1 VPPPIKAADKSPVGG
16 SRRAS
21 FSQVNGLRESLEIIE
36 DAEEIEEDED
46 TECMPK
52 LTTQASIIFDTRNNN
67 LSPVVNQK
75 NQPHLLEFASG
86 GNDRWGKNK

>member
-1 VPPPIKAADKSPVGG
+1 VVPLKADKSPVGG

-21 FSQVNGLRESLEIIE
+21 FSQVHGLRESLEIIE

-52 LTTQASIIFDTRNNN
+52 LTT
-67 LSPVVNQK
+67 
-75 NQPHLLEFASG
+75 
-86 GNDRWGKNK
+86 